1 MRVNYF
7 KNNNVK
13 KSVRGQKNMTK
24 EDVEQLKATI
34 EEKIAIINNLFG
46 FQERFTTLEWNILS
60 KFKEYL
66 NKMKQDLENGKIPDH
81 FIGVL
86 QNDVNQN
93 NFIQSFDQFSEPEE
107 SNLKSLIDKFK
118 SNLKY
123 NDSYDLY
130 SKLNFAQENIV
141 LIGAN
146 GCGKTSLANVLKA
159 TMHFD
164 KGIVIP
170 AQKLLV
176 IPTIES
182 IPSYNSTAS
191 EYERYQQIVL
201 DGKQTYTQTNS
212 NDIPYDVIR
221 KYGAEYKN
229 ILSMLVAEQNKVYNN
244 YCDEK
249 KKGNNPSDKTLHCK
263 MDDVIEIWNYLI
275 EHRKLECESGCNL
288 VLYNKSEKYPAY
300 KMSDG
305 EKAVFYLVARVVL
318 APPSALIVA
327 DEPEMYLHPTIV
339 NKLWDALE
347 RKRQDCRFIYLTHNL
362 SFAESRNA
370 VKCWIKSYQAQP
382 SPRWE
387 IEKINF
393 DSGLPEK
400 MQLSLLGSQKKILFC
415 EGKENSLDKKI
426 FERVFENYT
435 IVPVDNCTSV
445 IRYTKAFNKLPK
457 SSVKAYGLIDRD
469 FLPDNALDKLKT
481 DNVFFYDVAEIE
493 NLLLIEEFV
502 KAFENYKREPD
513 VFEKIKQ
520 DVLEQLRK
528 DVEIQAS
535 KYVISHINYIFGSNN
550 GIKGK
555 KASEIKS
562 SFDTF
567 YSQIDVFK
575 MHKERMDEI
584 IRICDAND
592 YSKAIKI
599 YNNKGLGSLVEK
611 NLHLSNFHERALDF
625 IKNEASACAILK
637 KAFPNEL
644 FLEEI

>member
-1 MRVNYF
+1 M
-7 KNNNVK
+7 
-13 KSVRGQKNMTK
+13 SEENM
-24 EDVEQLKATI
+24 EQLKSAI
-34 EEKIAIINNLFG
+34 EEKLAVINSLLEY
-46 FQERFTTLEWNILS
+46 QERFAALEWDILS

-66 NKMKQDLENGKIPDH
+66 NKMKLDLESEKIPEH
-81 FIGVL
+81 FIGIL
-86 QNDVNQN
+86 QSDVTQI
-93 NFIQSFDQFSEPEE
+93 NFVSSFDQFTELEE
-107 SNLKSLIDKFK
+107 AHLKSLIDECEN
-118 SNLKY
+118 NLKY
-123 NDSYDLY
+123 GDSYDLY

-182 IPSYNSTAS
+182 IPSYIPTAS
-191 EYERYQQIVL
+191 EYDRYQQEVL
-201 DGKQTYTQTNS
+201 DGKQTYTQAKS
-212 NDIPYDVIR
+212 NDMPYDMVR
-221 KYGAEYKN
+221 RYGAEYKN
-229 ILSMLVAEQNKVYNN
+229 VLSMLVAEQNKVNN
-244 YCDEK
+244 SYCDEK
-249 KKGNNPSDKTLHCK
+249 KKGLCPPDDMLHCK

-275 EHRKLECESGCNL
+275 EHRKLECKSGCDL
-288 VLYNKSEKYPAY
+288 VLFDESEEYPAY

-318 APPSALIVA
+318 APPNALIVS

-347 RKRQDCRFIYLTHNL
+347 KKRQDCRYIYLTHNL
-362 SFAESRNA
+362 NFAESRNA
-370 VKCWIKSYQAQP
+370 VKCWIKSYQARP
-382 SPRWE
+382 FPRWE
-387 IEKINF
+387 IEKIDF

-400 MQLSLLGSQKKILFC
+400 MLLSLLGSRKKILFC

-426 FERVFENYT
+426 FERVFSDYT
-435 IVPVDNCTSV
+435 IVPVENCTSV

-457 SSVKAYGLIDRD
+457 SSAKAFGLIDRD
-469 FLPDNALDKLKT
+469 FLTDDALKKLKE

-493 NLLLIEEFV
+493 NLLMMEEFI
-502 KAFENYKREPD
+502 KAFEIYKREDD
-513 VFEKIKQ
+513 VFEEIKQ
-520 DVLEQLRK
+520 EVLDQLRR

-535 KYVISHINYIFGSNN
+535 KYVVAHINFIFGSNN

-555 KASEIKS
+555 NASEIKS

-567 YSQIDVFK
+567 YSQIDVPK
-575 MHKERMDEI
+575 MYNERVGEI
-584 IRICDAND
+584 LRICDAKN

-599 YNNKGLGSLVEK
+599 YNNKGLGSIVERK
-611 NLHLSNFHERALDF
+611 LHMLGYHDRAIDF
-625 IKNEASACAILK
+625 IKKDVNACEILK
-637 KAFPNEL
+637 KAFPSEL
-644 FLEEI
+644 F